1 MKHPNV
7 FSSMLQ
13 LKTKEN
19 VDTVVKDLRK
29 KTLEQLYEQKKNI
42 EDKIEDLVEKI
53 NSSSN

>member
-13 LKTKEN
+13 IKTKEN

-29 KTLEQLYEQKKNI
+29 KTLAQLHEQKKNI
-42 EDKIEDLVEKI
+42 EDKIEDLPEKI

>member
-7 FSSMLQ
+7 FGSMLQ

-29 KTLEQLYEQKKNI
+29 KTLEQLHEQKKNI

>member
-7 FSSMLQ
+7 FSSILQ